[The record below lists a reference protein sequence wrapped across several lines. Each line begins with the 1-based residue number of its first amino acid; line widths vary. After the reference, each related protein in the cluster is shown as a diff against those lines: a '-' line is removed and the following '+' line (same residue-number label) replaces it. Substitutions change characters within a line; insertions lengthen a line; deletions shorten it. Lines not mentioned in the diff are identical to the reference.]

1 MTTDQPFLV
10 RHAAIVFSLKT
21 FAAAML
27 ALVIALWMDLPHPYW
42 AMATVYIT
50 SQPLAGATSSKAF
63 YRVLGT
69 LIGAAATVAI
79 VPNLVNAPELLCLVI
94 ALWLGVCLYLSLID
108 GTPRSYIFMLAG
120 YSVALIGFPAV
131 SDPAS
136 IFDTALAR
144 VEEITLGIICASLV
158 STVVFPRSVG
168 PAVAARIEKW
178 LSDARCLSRGVLG
191 GRGSEQASRDQRLRL
206 AADAVEIDMLASH
219 LAHDRLVDTGVASG
233 LRALRLHML
242 MLLPMLASI
251 GDRIA
256 ALGDRLQ
263 TLSPELARLLDDLAR
278 WIATDGHERQP
289 VDRLRAAIA
298 ALQPKLDVDASWD
311 RIMIASLLIRLR
323 ELVDLS
329 HDCRALSRAIAAGDD
344 ASNVELAFRPEAG
357 AAPIRHRDHGMAL
370 WSAASA
376 MISILICCGLW
387 IATGWPDG
395 ASAPMM
401 AAVACSFFAA
411 QDDPV
416 PGIRGFTWWSIVS
429 MAIVAVY
436 LFAVLPRISN
446 IEILI
451 VTLAPTLLVFGV
463 LIARPS
469 TAFIGMALAANTVS
483 LMALQSVYSAD
494 FAAFANSALAFVVG
508 TAVTVVVTR
517 LARSVGAEWSARR
530 LMTTNWTA
538 LAVAAERRG
547 QRDRAAFAGV
557 MLNRLG
563 LLAPR
568 LAAIPESYLRQVDG
582 LSELRVGLNIVDL
595 RRARHGLTSRTL
607 RAMDDMLDR
616 LAAAFRGH
624 DGGPMSPELLRSID
638 AALAEAITGS
648 GDSVREDALIGLVG
662 IRRGLFPDA
671 PAYQPEA
678 PGPAGF
684 RSVAA

>member
-1 MTTDQPFLV
+1 
-10 RHAAIVFSLKT
+10 
-21 FAAAML
+21 ML
-27 ALVIALWMDLPHPYW
+27 ALVIALWLICPTLIGLWRRLYHSRSRSP
-42 AMATVYIT
+42 APPFQVFIA
-50 SQPLAGATSSKAF
+50 
-63 YRVLGT
+63 LGT
-69 LIGAAATVAI
+69 LTRGGDGII
-79 VPNLVNAPELLCLVI
+79 PNLVNAPELFCLVI

-256 ALGDRLQ
+256 ALGGRLQ

-289 VDRLRAAIA
+289 ADRLRAAIA

-357 AAPIRHRDHGMAL
+357 AAPIRHRDHGMAVVRGERHDLDLDLL
-370 WSAASA
+370 WPRS
-376 MISILICCGLW
+376 
-387 IATGWPDG
+387 
-395 ASAPMM
+395 
-401 AAVACSFFAA
+401 
-411 QDDPV
+411 QPV
-416 PGIRGFTWWSIVS
+416 GRT
-429 MAIVAVY
+429 
-436 LFAVLPRISN
+436 
-446 IEILI
+446 
-451 VTLAPTLLVFGV
+451 
-463 LIARPS
+463 
-469 TAFIGMALAANTVS
+469 
-483 LMALQSVYSAD
+483 
-494 FAAFANSALAFVVG
+494 
-508 TAVTVVVTR
+508 
-517 LARSVGAEWSARR
+517 ARR
-530 LMTTNWTA
+530 
-538 LAVAAERRG
+538 RR
-547 QRDRAAFAGV
+547 
-557 MLNRLG
+557 
-563 LLAPR
+563 
-568 LAAIPESYLRQVDG
+568 
-582 LSELRVGLNIVDL
+582 
-595 RRARHGLTSRTL
+595 
-607 RAMDDMLDR
+607 
-616 LAAAFRGH
+616 
-624 DGGPMSPELLRSID
+624 
-638 AALAEAITGS
+638 
-648 GDSVREDALIGLVG
+648 
-662 IRRGLFPDA
+662 
-671 PAYQPEA
+671 
-678 PGPAGF
+678 
-684 RSVAA
+684 